1 MDKKVALNIST
12 SNFEQCLKCTIC
24 TVYCPV
30 SAVNPDY
37 PGPKQAGPDNERM
50 RLKNADFYD
59 KSLKYCLNCKRCE
72 VACPS
77 NVKIGDIIQAARI
90 KYSTDKPKLRDMI
103 LANTDIV
110 GTMSS
115 TFAPIVNRVVALKPV
130 KMIMDKTLA
139 IDHHR
144 TFPKYSSQRFE
155 SWYKKQAADQD
166 KFDKHVSYFHGCYV
180 NYNFP
185 KLGKD
190 LVKILNAIGYG
201 VHLLEKEKCAF
212 VGDGINDAPVLARAD
227 VGISMGK
234 IGSDAAIEAADII
247 IMNDS
252 LAKIPTAI
260 RLARRIMGICRQ
272 NITFSLIIKIG
283 VLILGAFGFANMWLA
298 VFADVGVSVLAV
310 LNAMRAMVWKEK
322 K

>member
-1 MDKKVALNIST
+1 MDKKIALNIST

-50 RLKNADFYD
+50 RLKDADFYD
-59 KSLKYCLNCKRCE
+59 KALNHCLNCKRCE

-90 KYSTDKPKLRDMI
+90 KYSTDRPKLRDMI

-110 GTMSS
+110 GTMAS
-115 TFAPIVNRVVALKPV
+115 TFAPIVNTVVGMKPV

-155 SWYKKQAADQD
+155 SWYKKQAAEQD

-180 NYNFP
+180 KYNFP
-185 KLGKD
+185 KLCKD

-201 VHLLEKEKCAF
+201 VHL
-212 VGDGINDAPVLARAD
+212 
-227 VGISMGK
+227 
-234 IGSDAAIEAADII
+234 
-247 IMNDS
+247 
-252 LAKIPTAI
+252 
-260 RLARRIMGICRQ
+260 
-272 NITFSLIIKIG
+272 
-283 VLILGAFGFANMWLA
+283 
-298 VFADVGVSVLAV
+298 
-310 LNAMRAMVWKEK
+310 
-322 K
+322 